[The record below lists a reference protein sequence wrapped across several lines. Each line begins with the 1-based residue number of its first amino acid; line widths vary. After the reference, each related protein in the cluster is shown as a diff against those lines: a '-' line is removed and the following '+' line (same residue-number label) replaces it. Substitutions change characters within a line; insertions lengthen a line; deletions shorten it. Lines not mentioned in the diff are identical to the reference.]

1 MASVTVSG
9 LGGPTGSRALRQA
22 VSNVVPIT
30 TNQSRLAISVVRTS
44 ILSLQS
50 STSTNGTDYE
60 AANCRVQRL
69 TSTPAGQLL
78 RQALAEAGER
88 QVQRQTRH
96 VLDPVVGLLV
106 VVARTPYMPRCDAR
120 RH

>member
-50 STSTNGTDYE
+50 STSTKGTDYE

-88 QVQRQTRH
+88 VINCGP
-96 VLDPVVGLLV
+96 L
-106 VVARTPYMPRCDAR
+106 AR
-120 RH
+120 RLESVKLKVLIGA